1 MTGMCG
7 ESLGEG
13 EKMDLKQLQY
23 FVVSVDSGS
32 FKKAAE
38 ILYTSQPHISKTIKT
53 LEAELQ
59 IELLK
64 RKSRGVEV
72 TQAGRKV
79 YECAC
84 RVLVEAGKIQNIQ
97 EGGDIQILCIAANSN
112 DYLAYLLKR
121 FSIDELKFQMN
132 VQYTECSM
140 EEIFQ
145 MVHRHTA
152 DLGFVHVD
160 EKQMTVFRQMLK
172 YRHLEFTELA
182 QLSPC
187 LFTGPKNPLYSSS
200 AVTVKELREL
210 DYIQMQDEY
219 DNLSIQI
226 FQGVEDYQYYRRRRQ
241 VLTLSNRDLMMQML
255 METKLCTI
263 SCGIYPEYTAY
274 KELHGIP
281 IRGTENSIT
290 FGYVQRKRDG
300 MSAKARQFTEYV
312 RQHLPDT
319 ISKPERI

>member
-1 MTGMCG
+1 
-7 ESLGEG
+7 
-13 EKMDLKQLQY
+13 MDLKQLQY
-23 FVVSVDSGS
+23 FVVSVDNGS

-53 LEAELQ
+53 LETELQ

-84 RVLVEAGKIQNIQ
+84 RVLVEAGKIQNVQ
-97 EGGDIQILCIAANSN
+97 KDGNVQNLCIAANAN
-112 DYLAYLLKR
+112 DYLVYLFKKFYLK
-121 FSIDELKFQMN
+121 ELKN
-132 VQYTECSM
+132 EVHVQYMECSM

-152 DLGFVHVD
+152 ELGFVHVD

-172 YRHLEFTELA
+172 YRHLEFVELGK
-182 QLSPC
+182 LSPR
-187 LFTGPKNPLYSSS
+187 LFVGPKNPLYTASS
-200 AVTVKELREL
+200 VTVKELR
-210 DYIQMQDEY
+210 DFNYIQMQDER

-226 FQGVEDYQYYRRRRQ
+226 FQGVEDYQYHRQHRQ
-241 VLTLSNRDLMMQML
+241 VLTVSNRNLMIQMI

-263 SCGIYPEYTAY
+263 SCGIYPEFTDI
-274 KELHGIP
+274 KTLHGIP
-281 IRGTENSIT
+281 IRGTKDSIT

-300 MSAKARQFTEYV
+300 ISAKARKFTEYIK
-312 RQHLPDT
+312 QHLLDCM
-319 ISKPERI
+319 